1 MSPDVN
7 DPAFRAVSFDDL
19 VHNYYQQAKGLLEG
33 GADLLLAETTFDT
46 LNLKAAIYALKKMQD
61 EWPEKFPVMLSI
73 TITDASGRVLSGQTV
88 EACWNSIR
96 HAAPFSVG
104 INCALG
110 ATEMR
115 PYIEVLS
122 KISDTR
128 ISCYPNAGLPNPLSD
143 TGFDETPEITA
154 SHLHDFA
161 SAGFVNLVG
170 GCCGTTPGHIQAI
183 VNSVKEVT
191 PRIVHSVPSSTK
203 LSGLEH
209 LDISEDRANR
219 FLMVGERT
227 NVMGSP
233 KFKRL
238 IKEGNFEEALSVARQ
253 QVESG
258 ANIIDICFDEGLLD
272 GVKCMTHFLHL
283 VASEPEI
290 SRVPIMIDSSKWEII
305 EAGLKCIQGK
315 GIVNSI
321 SLKEGEEVFL
331 EHARTIKKYG
341 ASIVVMAFDEQGQA
355 VEKDHKV
362 AICQRAYKL
371 LTEVVGIEPED
382 IIFDA
387 NVLTVATGMDEHNNY
402 GVDFIE
408 AVREIK
414 KTCPGALTSGGIS
427 NVSFSFRGNNPVR
440 EAMHSVFLYYAID
453 AGLDMGIVNAGMLE
467 IYENIEPLLL
477 KKVEDVILNRCPEA
491 TEELITYAEK
501 VKDNQSGIERTNKNE
516 WREGPL
522 QDRVTHSLVKGITEF
537 IIKDTKE
544 ALAELGS
551 PLKVIEGTLMEGM
564 KVVGKLFG
572 EGKMFLPQ
580 VVKSARVMK
589 KSVAYLEPLM
599 DADKEDGVSSQINFV
614 IATVKG
620 DVHDIGKNIVAVV
633 LGCNGY
639 NVIDLGVMV
648 SIENILKAAKEHNAR
663 YIGLSGLITPS
674 LDEMI
679 HNASEMERLGIEV
692 PLLVGGATT
701 SKLHTAVK
709 IAPHYSNPVLHIA
722 DASLVVEACSL
733 LNNPETRKPYI
744 EEHNQK
750 NAKLV
755 KHFEE
760 SKKDRAPLTPI
771 ENSRKN
777 APPQSWSS
785 NSAGV
790 PDQLGLQ
797 VWKDISI
804 EELLPYIDWSPFFW
818 TWELKGTYPKI
829 LENEKYG
836 EQAGKLFSDATE
848 LLEKIVE
855 EKIFRPSAVFG
866 LWPAERRGDDV
877 VLFEDEERTTEL
889 KTFHFL
895 RQQKDKFRSLAD
907 FVAPENT
914 INDYAGCFVVTTG
927 SEVDSYAKTFE
938 AAGDDYNSIL
948 VKALGDR
955 LAEALAECLHK
966 KIRDQWGYGKNE
978 TLSKEELIKEKYRGI
993 RPAPGYPS
1001 CPDHTEKRS
1010 IWQLL
1015 EVEDKL
1021 GATLTENCAISPASS
1036 VAGYYFGLD
1045 SSKYFNLGK
1054 IGKDQIEDYAKRK
1067 EMTITEIEKWLAP
1080 NLDYK

>member
-1 MSPDVN
+1 ML
-7 DPAFRAVSFDDL
+7 FRS
-19 VHNYYQQAKGLLEG
+19 
-33 GADLLLAETTFDT
+33 
-46 LNLKAAIYALKKMQD
+46 
-61 EWPEKFPVMLSI
+61 
-73 TITDASGRVLSGQTV
+73 
-88 EACWNSIR
+88 
-96 HAAPFSVG
+96 
-104 INCALG
+104 
-110 ATEMR
+110 
-115 PYIEVLS
+115 
-122 KISDTR
+122 
-128 ISCYPNAGLPNPLSD
+128 
-143 TGFDETPEITA
+143 
-154 SHLHDFA
+154 
-161 SAGFVNLVG
+161 
-170 GCCGTTPGHIQAI
+170 
-183 VNSVKEVT
+183 
-191 PRIVHSVPSSTK
+191 
-203 LSGLEH
+203 
-209 LDISEDRANR
+209 
-219 FLMVGERT
+219 
-227 NVMGSP
+227 
-233 KFKRL
+233 
-238 IKEGNFEEALSVARQ
+238 
-253 QVESG
+253 
-258 ANIIDICFDEGLLD
+258 
-272 GVKCMTHFLHL
+272 
-283 VASEPEI
+283 
-290 SRVPIMIDSSKWEII
+290 
-305 EAGLKCIQGK
+305 
-315 GIVNSI
+315 
-321 SLKEGEEVFL
+321 
-331 EHARTIKKYG
+331 
-341 ASIVVMAFDEQGQA
+341 
-355 VEKDHKV
+355 
-362 AICQRAYKL
+362 
-371 LTEVVGIEPED
+371 
-382 IIFDA
+382 
-387 NVLTVATGMDEHNNY
+387 
-402 GVDFIE
+402 
-408 AVREIK
+408 
-414 KTCPGALTSGGIS
+414 
-427 NVSFSFRGNNPVR
+427 
-440 EAMHSVFLYYAID
+440 
-453 AGLDMGIVNAGMLE
+453 
-467 IYENIEPLLL
+467 
-477 KKVEDVILNRCPEA
+477 
-491 TEELITYAEK
+491 
-501 VKDNQSGIERTNKNE
+501 
-516 WREGPL
+516 
-522 QDRVTHSLVKGITEF
+522 
-537 IIKDTKE
+537 
-544 ALAELGS
+544 
-551 PLKVIEGTLMEGM
+551 
-564 KVVGKLFG
+564 
-572 EGKMFLPQ
+572 
-580 VVKSARVMK
+580 
-589 KSVAYLEPLM
+589 
-599 DADKEDGVSSQINFV
+599 
-614 IATVKG
+614 
-620 DVHDIGKNIVAVV
+620 
-633 LGCNGY
+633 
-639 NVIDLGVMV
+639 
-648 SIENILKAAKEHNAR
+648 
-663 YIGLSGLITPS
+663 
-674 LDEMI
+674 
-679 HNASEMERLGIEV
+679 
-692 PLLVGGATT
+692 
-701 SKLHTAVK
+701 LHTAVK